1 MTTLDLLVFGPM
13 NRPSNISRNAGTHE
27 SVPDPRNADI
37 LIYVDGDFYP
47 RAEAKVSVYDSGFM
61 VGDGIW
67 EGIRYHEGTFLLLAE
82 HLDRLFDTADQVGLD
97 IGTDRAGIT
106 EILQSVMDI
115 NKMTTD
121 VHVRLMITR
130 GTKKSPSQHPG
141 LVVGGPTIVVIAE
154 YKRPDPDI
162 KAAGVTLFTSQVRRP
177 SQDSLNQNW
186 NCHSKLHEVVALLE
200 AIKHGADEALMLD
213 HNGYVATCNSVNFF
227 MVRDGEVWTSVGESC
242 LNGIT
247 RGALIALS
255 HQQGLSVHEA
265 DFTVADV
272 LAADE
277 AFVTGTFGGLTPVRS
292 LDGHEIGPVF
302 PGPIS
307 RLLTEAYAQLVE
319 QIG

>member
-1 MTTLDLLVFGPM
+1 M
-13 NRPSNISRNAGTHE
+13 NAPSVISRNAGTHE
-27 SVPDPRNADI
+27 SVPDPRNRDI
-37 LIYVDGDFYP
+37 LIYIDGEFYP
-47 RAEAKVSVYDSGFM
+47 RSEAKISVYDSGFM

-67 EGIRYHEGTFLLLAE
+67 EGIRYHEGRFLLLDE

-97 IGTDRAGIT
+97 IGTNRSGIT
-106 EILQSVMDI
+106 EILQAVMDR
-115 NKMTTD
+115 NNMFTD

-141 LVVGGPTIVVIAE
+141 LVVGGATIVVIAE
-154 YKRPDPDI
+154 YKRPDPNI
-162 KAAGVTLFTSQVRRP
+162 KAAGISLFTSSVRRP

-200 AIKHGADEALMLD
+200 ALKHDADEALMLD
-213 HNGYVATCNSVNFF
+213 QKGNVATCNSVNFF
-227 MVRDGEVWTSVGESC
+227 MVRNGEVWTSTGESC

-247 RGALIALS
+247 RGALIALAT
-255 HQQGLSVHEA
+255 QEGLVVHEA

-277 AFVTGTFGGLTPVRS
+277 AFVTGTFGGLTPVIS
-292 LDGHEIGPVF
+292 LDGHKIGEAF

-307 RLLTEAYAQLVE
+307 TQLTRAYAQLVE
-319 QIG
+319 QVS